1 MQKSIVLDGRV
12 DGHGRAGLRS
22 AYSNQKSNLTQDYG
36 LAKCQNMTLK
46 YLKSERAFTVVSS
59 FNLKLKIIS
68 SSDKDINELKIL
80 RSKLTVPP

>member
-1 MQKSIVLDGRV
+1 
-12 DGHGRAGLRS
+12 
-22 AYSNQKSNLTQDYG
+22 
-36 LAKCQNMTLK
+36 MTLK